1 MRKVYKESSE
11 KLTRLCAPV
20 EIPGKGSMT
29 LFFETD
35 IKWDKYFVDELSDA
49 FVLAVLKRAMKN
61 DWNILFETPMSEEL
75 CYQLE
80 TYGIP
85 VLSKYVKAFHS
96 IRLNG
101 KITSDKII
109 SENKVGTGFSAGVD
123 SFYTVLK
130 HMNSRFPSRDITH
143 LILARNGAASSSEP
157 EIIAKKW
164 FEETNKKLAPYAQ
177 KMRLEYIPIWSNIPD
192 FYWRDQFGYGDL
204 IVTSSFIHALRKL
217 FGVYYWASAYEA
229 GILDFK
235 KFDETTHSAYIDPF
249 IIPLVSVKSLKFYH
263 SGSEVSRVQKVDF
276 IADHELVQKS
286 ITPCGSETG
295 KNCGRCVKCYRTMA
309 ELNAL
314 GKLEKFRESFPVDD
328 YLKREKWN
336 LAHELAMDHPPFTT
350 DIIKAMR
357 AHGKKIGWT
366 VYIRE
371 WLIYKPLEFGRKKL
385 KNVYWARKLYYSLN
399 LDEKIGVKN
408 SEEIRKIQLEEC
420 RKNKSSRK
428 NKISRHEG

>member
-1 MRKVYKESSE
+1 M
-11 KLTRLCAPV
+11 
-20 EIPGKGSMT
+20 
-29 LFFETD
+29 
-35 IKWDKYFVDELSDA
+35 
-49 FVLAVLKRAMKN
+49 
-61 DWNILFETPMSEEL
+61 
-75 CYQLE
+75 YQ
-80 TYGIP
+80 
-85 VLSKYVKAFHS
+85 KFRH
-96 IRLNG
+96 
-101 KITSDKII
+101 
-109 SENKVGTGFSAGVD
+109 
-123 SFYTVLK
+123 
-130 HMNSRFPSRDITH
+130 
-143 LILARNGAASSSEP
+143 
-157 EIIAKKW
+157 
-164 FEETNKKLAPYAQ
+164 
-177 KMRLEYIPIWSNIPD
+177 
-192 FYWRDQFGYGDL
+192 GDL